1 MSGLRERN
9 KERRRREILAAAEVL
24 FRERGYGAAAVADI
38 AARAQVAE
46 GTVFNYYPT
55 KGDLLLDL
63 MVQENAR
70 VMARLDAAPANGDS
84 SACNVVAEFFDIVT
98 EESFALVDRATWR
111 EVAALLVTS
120 AQSPF
125 AGRYLDLRAALKRR
139 LTTLLGE
146 LVHDGRLP
154 AANPSALAD
163 LLWRAYWG
171 LFQFLIASDNLA
183 PADLR
188 RSLARDLALI
198 LPNETGE
205 TP

>member
-9 KERRRREILAAAEVL
+9 KERRRQEILAAAEVL
-24 FRERGYGAAAVADI
+24 FRERGYVASSVADI
-38 AARAQVAE
+38 AAWAHVAE

-63 MVQENAR
+63 MAKENAR
-70 VMARLDAAPANGDS
+70 VMARLDAAPIDDNR
-84 SACNVVAEFFDIVT
+84 VARDAIADFFAVVT

-111 EVAALLVTS
+111 EVASLLVTS

-125 AGRYLDLRAALKRR
+125 ASRYLELRAALKRR
-139 LTTLLGE
+139 LTVLLGE
-146 LVHDGRLP
+146 LAHDGRLP
-154 AANPSALAD
+154 AINHGALAD

-171 LFQFLIASDNLA
+171 LFQFLIASDSLA
-183 PADLR
+183 PSDLR

-198 LPNETGE
+198 VPTPNGDK
-205 TP
+205 P